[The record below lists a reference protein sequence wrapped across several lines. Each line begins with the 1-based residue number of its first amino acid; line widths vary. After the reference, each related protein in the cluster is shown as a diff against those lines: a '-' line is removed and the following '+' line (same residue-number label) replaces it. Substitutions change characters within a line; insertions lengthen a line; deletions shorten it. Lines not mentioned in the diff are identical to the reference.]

1 MMTSATQM
9 KIIGLSGQSGAG
21 KTYVAKELAR
31 ILKIGVVSFCSY
43 VRAEALQREK
53 GTDRVTLQELG
64 QALIDEYGCEKFV
77 QRVFHFGGVQNG
89 IPLLLDGVR
98 HVDIWQAVQK
108 VSMQSALIYFHCDE
122 SQRVERLL
130 MRDHL
135 ESASVQSIMQQPMDR
150 NIVQLR
156 PIADLVVINESGEGM
171 IAEIVGWLR
180 QKDLA

>member
-31 ILKIGVVSFCSY
+31 ILKIEVVSFGSY
-43 VRAEALQREK
+43 VHAEALQREK

-64 QALIDEYGCEKFV
+64 QVLINEYGYEAFV
-77 QRVFHFGGVQNG
+77 RHVLQFSGVQNG
-89 IPLLLDGVR
+89 APILLDGVR
-98 HVDIWQAVQK
+98 HVGIWQAVQK
-108 VSMQSALIYFHCDE
+108 ISMQSVLIYLHCDKL
-122 SQRVERLL
+122 QRVERLL

-135 ESASVQSIMQQPMDR
+135 ESASVQSIIQHPMDK

-156 PIADLVVINESGEGM
+156 PIADLVLINESRERM